1 MKNVEFNLLDE
12 SWIRVLLPDGS
23 VKEVG
28 IRDVLLHASDYV
40 DLAGELPT
48 QDIAVLR
55 LLLAILHT
63 VFSPTDEEGCHA
75 MFSSTDDALIQWSE
89 LWNQGSFPEK
99 PLEEYLEKWRQR
111 FWLFHPER
119 PFWQVPE
126 AAIGTEYGAA
136 KLNGELS
143 ESSNKL
149 RLFAAYSG
157 EGKTAM
163 TYAQAARWLLY
174 VNGYDDTSSKP
185 KAKGRPSVG
194 AGWLGKLGLILAQ
207 GSNLFE
213 TLMLNLTL
221 LKDGVELWG
230 PARPCWELEQA
241 RSEERVEI
249 SQPDNAAEWLT
260 LQSRRLLLYRQEDQV
275 VGYRL
280 LGGDFFDR
288 DNAFGE
294 QMTVWRGVQEK
305 KNKPL
310 VFRPRRHNSAIQF
323 WREFP
328 TVFTEKPDTHQPG
341 IVRWIVTLMD
351 AACLNN
357 QNMVRFRIAAVEY
370 GDKDFFI
377 TDTFSDS
384 LTFHRQLLNE
394 MGTCWR
400 NVITTEIQHCEELAR
415 QVGFLAKNLAEAA
428 GEKEKTSTDSA
439 QKQFYFR
446 VDQPFRSWLYA
457 IDPEWDEDARE
468 ENRLAWQKK
477 AQQIAQHLGE
487 QMVREAG
494 TVAFVGRMVE
504 SGSGKGK
511 GGEEGKR
518 HISAPEAYNLFLY
531 KVKQIYQG

>member
-75 MFSSTDDALIQWSE
+75 MFSSADDALIQWSE

-207 GSNLFE
+207 GNNF
-213 TLMLNLTL
+213 TQGRRRAM
-221 LKDGVELWG
+221 G
-230 PARPCWELEQA
+230 P
-241 RSEERVEI
+241 
-249 SQPDNAAEWLT
+249 
-260 LQSRRLLLYRQEDQV
+260 
-275 VGYRL
+275 G
-280 LGGDFFDR
+280 
-288 DNAFGE
+288 
-294 QMTVWRGVQEK
+294 
-305 KNKPL
+305 
-310 VFRPRRHNSAIQF
+310 
-323 WREFP
+323 
-328 TVFTEKPDTHQPG
+328 
-341 IVRWIVTLMD
+341 
-351 AACLNN
+351 
-357 QNMVRFRIAAVEY
+357 
-370 GDKDFFI
+370 
-377 TDTFSDS
+377 
-384 LTFHRQLLNE
+384 
-394 MGTCWR
+394 
-400 NVITTEIQHCEELAR
+400 
-415 QVGFLAKNLAEAA
+415 
-428 GEKEKTSTDSA
+428 
-439 QKQFYFR
+439 
-446 VDQPFRSWLYA
+446 
-457 IDPEWDEDARE
+457 
-468 ENRLAWQKK
+468 
-477 AQQIAQHLGE
+477 
-487 QMVREAG
+487 
-494 TVAFVGRMVE
+494 
-504 SGSGKGK
+504 
-511 GGEEGKR
+511 
-518 HISAPEAYNLFLY
+518 
-531 KVKQIYQG
+531 